1 MFTPAKAR
9 GGNSPWPPSRE
20 WLNKAAHDA
29 VEYDSAF
36 KKKEV
41 LTHGKCREGEWEP
54 TYLRD
59 LGRWLL
65 KAGERGTGSDNV
77 VSMEFRVGGPGD
89 ESWGCVVAQ
98 QCVWTH
104 CLNPLKRLTSYDMY
118 SSK

>member
-41 LTHGKCREGEWEP
+41 LTHGKCREGEWES

-59 LGRWLL
+59 LEQTPLQGDGFSRL
-65 KAGERGTGSDNV
+65 EREEPEVTMS
-77 VSMEFRVGGPGD
+77 
-89 ESWGCVVAQ
+89 
-98 QCVWTH
+98 
-104 CLNPLKRLTSYDMY
+104 
-118 SSK
+118 